1 MKRRI
6 IILFVIAM
14 FLLSNTAYGDIAKF
28 SYSFEEAL
36 KMALDNSAE
45 YKEMDKKSRDLYDD
59 YDEKSKHTPSE
70 VRPIDERGKQ
80 RPAPDRYIL
89 EVASYMN
96 MEILYNNYKMAKWSK
111 DSIKKNIEL
120 GLRETIIGIEK
131 AKMALKEKEINT
143 KEIDKQEKILDLQY
157 ELGFISKI
165 DYNKLKRDIK
175 DNIKF
180 LDDIDKAE
188 DMTYHQLNMLLGRK
202 DDKDITI
209 KLDSTIIPLE
219 KLNLEQ
225 IKKDMIKL
233 SSTSING
240 NPLKALYE
248 ERNLKKQY
256 FSLLNDYFE
265 EYLEEK
271 YDKDK
276 LDDRFQFFIDDYW
289 KKAKK
294 DFEIADQKYNNAL
307 KRFDKIFDDMIED
320 IEDLYVDIEDFKE
333 KIADEKA
340 NKDIYKLKYDSGLI
354 SKMEYDSLKDN
365 LTLLENKLKQAELD
379 LNMAYAKLL
388 IYSDLKKVVLE

>member
-6 IILFVIAM
+6 IILFLIAT
-14 FLLSNTAYGDIAKF
+14 FILSSAAYGDIAKS

-45 YKEMDKKSRDLYDD
+45 YKEVDKKARDFYDN
-59 YDEKSKHTPSE
+59 YDEKSKYTPSE
-70 VRPIDERGKQ
+70 VRPIDERGNQ
-80 RPAPDRYIL
+80 RPNPNMYIL
-89 EVASYMN
+89 EVASYMDL
-96 MEILYNNYKMAKWSK
+96 EILYNNYKMARWTK

-131 AKMALKEKEINT
+131 TKMALKEKEINT

-265 EYLEEK
+265 EYLEKK
-271 YDKDK
+271 YDEDK
-276 LDDRFQFFIDDYW
+276 LGDREEDFIDDYW

-340 NKDIYKLKYDSGLI
+340 NKNIYKLKYDSGLI